1 MSFLGGGVANIDIS
15 FDNLLVW
22 IAFGGSLLVLL
33 SPSPPREKSGR
44 AKSWVQGFHKL
55 FPRGLFTVTFIS
67 YKATMAKEKE
77 NLRLHFQTRTNVQR
91 RGPFYPGPAEARAT
105 VLSVGRLLALH
116 VARCTVFLYMYTSHC
131 ALRCINCS
139 TPNVNY
145 DFSIPKLEPATCCLV
160 FKSKY

>member
-1 MSFLGGGVANIDIS
+1 MSFLEGGVANIDIS
-15 FDNLLVW
+15 FDTLGLDCFWRVTCRNRDLVP
-22 IAFGGSLLVLL
+22 L

-44 AKSWVQGFHKL
+44 AKSWVQGFHTL

-67 YKATMAKEKE
+67 YKATMAKEKA
-77 NLRLHFQTRTNVQR
+77 NLPLHFQTRTNVQR

-105 VLSVGRLLALH
+105 VLSVGRLFALH

-145 DFSIPKLEPATCCLV
+145 NFSISQARASYMLPCI
-160 FKSKY
+160 